1 MKLENWLEKLEM
13 ESLEDMAYLDAFCS
27 VMEAD
32 EALPEE
38 IFHQLFSGVTEE
50 EIREMMDQYLEEV
63 MSGIS
68 EDCIDFYSFLSSYR
82 RSFKGMVNYLIR
94 EDRRERVVGEL
105 FRFREWYRDPEAVLC
120 TDLDDE
126 REFAASVC
134 ESLILGRMEKLAEGN
149 FRFDFSGAMDMEFDE
164 YEEYID
170 EEEEDYLDMADDDP
184 RLTLIDPEDPVI
196 DGEDYE
202 RGESYLQ

>member
-134 ESLILGRMEKLAEGN
+134 ESLILGRMEKLAES
-149 FRFDFSGAMDMEFDE
+149 RYS
-164 YEEYID
+164 
-170 EEEEDYLDMADDDP
+170 
-184 RLTLIDPEDPVI
+184 RV
-196 DGEDYE
+196 
-202 RGESYLQ
+202 

>member
-38 IFHQLFSGVTEE
+38 IFHQLFSGVTDE

>member
-13 ESLEDMAYLDAFCS
+13 ESLEDMAYLDAFCY